1 MRQKRPPMRMCTGC
15 GEMKPKKDLVRVVK
29 APDAKDE
36 NGQVLAAGGVSLDLT
51 GRKPG
56 RGAYVCRNA
65 ACLKA
70 ARKARRFEKAFS
82 CQIPS
87 EVYDRLLSLL
97 GLARR
102 AGRLSLGNDPVL
114 SSMEEGKAKLVLV
127 CPDLSQRTLKG
138 IESRAEAFGVPL
150 VTIEQTMDQVSMS
163 LGKRCGVLA
172 LNDEGFARKA
182 LTLTKTNGEDL
193 II

>member
-1 MRQKRPPMRMCTGC
+1 M
-15 GEMKPKKDLVRVVK
+15 
-29 APDAKDE
+29 
-36 NGQVLAAGGVSLDLT
+36 N
-51 GRKPG
+51 
-56 RGAYVCRNA
+56 
-65 ACLKA
+65 
-70 ARKARRFEKAFS
+70 
-82 CQIPS
+82 
-87 EVYDRLLSLL
+87 DRLLSLL

-163 LGKRCGVLA
+163 LGKRCGA
-172 LNDEGFARKA
+172 
-182 LTLTKTNGEDL
+182 LTKTNGEDL